1 MGYGAHSTPVHRRHG
16 SSHDVRGRRWQQT
29 SATWWSAAEEV
40 LVVAP
45 EFSRSRVLV
54 QYGFGIDRQTIVTRV
69 IGDGSHPRLGLA
81 LSLPEAQG

>member
-1 MGYGAHSTPVHRRHG
+1 MGCGAHSTPVHRRHG

-45 EFSRSRVLV
+45 EFSRSRVMV
-54 QYGFGIDRQTIVTRV
+54 QHGTGIDRRTIVARV
-69 IGDGSHPRLGLA
+69 IGEESHPRLGLA
-81 LSLPEAQG
+81 LSRVEGQG